1 MTTRQKRLSLI
12 LIIIFVLMGLI
23 IILWPTLHSSGM
35 APTST
40 PPPLKP
46 TETPDIPDPSDYCYW
61 PEIPD
66 YSHEYC
72 QMVYVPMVIR

>member
-12 LIIIFVLMGLI
+12 LIVVFVLMGLI
-23 IILWPTLHSSGM
+23 MMLWPTPRSYGM
-35 APTST
+35 APTQT

-46 TETPDIPDPSDYCYW
+46 TETPNIPDPSDYCYW

-72 QMVYVPMVIR
+72 QIVYAPMVEK